1 MTRGC
6 VLARGSSKVTKIRG
20 VIVPTAWDDHGNVTG
35 IAISSHDENEY
46 QVDPKG
52 KGPELLLHIRK
63 EVEATGVVREEE
75 GKKIIRIRKYAV
87 NEAIGTANIYPDDN
101 VNDPL

>member
-1 MTRGC
+1 M
-6 VLARGSSKVTKIRG
+6 ARGPSKVTKIRG
-20 VIVPTAWDDHGNVTG
+20 VVIPTAWDDQGNVTG

-63 EVEATGVVREEE
+63 EVEAAGVVREEE
-75 GKKIIRIRKYAV
+75 GKKIVRIRKYKV
-87 NEAIGTANIYPDDN
+87 NEGIESTDIYPAEKDK
-101 VNDPL
+101 DPL

>member
-1 MTRGC
+1 
-6 VLARGSSKVTKIRG
+6 LAKGSSKVTEIRG
-20 VIVPTAWDDHGNVTG
+20 VVIPTAWDDQGNVTG

-46 QVDPKG
+46 LVDHKG

-75 GKKIIRIRKYAV
+75 GKKIVRIRKYTV
-87 NEAIGTANIYPDDN
+87 KEAIETVNLNPGDN
-101 VNDPL
+101 RNDPL

>member
-1 MTRGC
+1 M
-6 VLARGSSKVTKIRG
+6 AKAPSKVTKIRG
-20 VIVPTAWDDHGNVTG
+20 VIIPTAWDDHGNITA

-63 EVEATGVVREEE
+63 EVEAAGVVREEE
-75 GKKIIRIRKYAV
+75 GKKIVRIRKYTLK
-87 NEAIGTANIYPDDN
+87 EGMEPTNIYRGEHRN
-101 VNDPL
+101 EPL

>member
-1 MTRGC
+1 
-6 VLARGSSKVTKIRG
+6 V
-20 VIVPTAWDDHGNVTG
+20 VIPTAWDNQGNVTG

-63 EVEATGVVREEE
+63 EVEAAGVVREEE
-75 GKKIIRIRKYAV
+75 GKKIVRIRKYMI
-87 NEAIGTANIYPDDN
+87 NERIESSTIYPTDKGN
-101 VNDPL
+101 NPL

>member
-1 MTRGC
+1 
-6 VLARGSSKVTKIRG
+6 LAKGPSKVTKIRG
-20 VIVPTAWDDHGNVTG
+20 VVIPTAWDDQGNVTG

-63 EVEATGVVREEE
+63 EVEAAGVVREEE
-75 GKKIIRIRKYAV
+75 GKKIVRIKKYTV
-87 NEAIGTANIYPDDN
+87 NEGIESATMYPTDKG
-101 VNDPL
+101 NDPL

>member
-1 MTRGC
+1 
-6 VLARGSSKVTKIRG
+6 LAKGPSKVTKIRG
-20 VIVPTAWDDHGNVTG
+20 VVIPTAWDDQGNVTG

-63 EVEATGVVREEE
+63 EVEAAGVVREEE
-75 GKKIIRIRKYAV
+75 GKKIVRIRKYKV
-87 NEAIGTANIYPDDN
+87 NEGIESSDIYPADKDE
-101 VNDPL
+101 DTL

>member
-1 MTRGC
+1 M
-6 VLARGSSKVTKIRG
+6 AKSSSKVTKIRG
-20 VIVPTAWDDHGNVTG
+20 VIIPTAWDEQGNVTG
-35 IAISSHDENEY
+35 VAISSHDENEY

-75 GKKIIRIRKYAV
+75 GKKIVKIRKYTV
-87 NEAIGTANIYPDDN
+87 NEAIGTANIYPSDTGY
-101 VNDPL
+101 DPL

>member
-1 MTRGC
+1 MAKGP
-6 VLARGSSKVTKIRG
+6 SKVTKIRG
-20 VIVPTAWDDHGNVTG
+20 VVIPTAWDDQGNVTG

-63 EVEATGVVREEE
+63 EVEAAGVVREEE
-75 GKKIIRIRKYAV
+75 GKKIVRIRKYKV
-87 NEAIGTANIYPDDN
+87 NEGIESADIYPADKD
-101 VNDPL
+101 

>member
-1 MTRGC
+1 
-6 VLARGSSKVTKIRG
+6 LAKGSSKVTEIRG
-20 VIVPTAWDDHGNVTG
+20 VVIPTAWDDQGNVTG

-46 QVDPKG
+46 QVDHKG

-75 GKKIIRIRKYAV
+75 GKKIVRIRKYTV
-87 NEAIGTANIYPDDN
+87 KEAIETVNLNPGDDR
-101 VNDPL
+101 NDPL